1 MKTYRHYLK
10 IGGSGVAGFPVSE
23 PVSLVGI
30 EVEKDFF
37 PAYPYGKFYCCFFAI
52 PYDVNPK
59 NIIPWVI
66 AVDLAGNKMRIPL
79 KCYIKKRQ
87 FLHSRIEISDDF
99 LQQKMVQFENDFKGL
114 TPLEIFLKVNRELR
128 RKNRRKLKEFGL
140 NTEKKIMF
148 KGAFLR
154 QPRSA
159 RRESFGTRRIYIYHG
174 KKIDEQTHLG
184 VDLASVARD
193 QVLASNF
200 GKVLFAGWYGIYGNA
215 VIIDH
220 GYGVQSL
227 YGHLSFIKVKSGDFV
242 KKGQIIGNTGATGLA
257 GGDHLHFGILISGV
271 PVDPVEWW
279 DKNWVKNNIM
289 YNLKQLSSNK

>member
-1 MKTYRHYLK
+1 
-10 IGGSGVAGFPVSE
+10 
-23 PVSLVGI
+23 
-30 EVEKDFF
+30 VEKDFF

-174 KKIDEQTHLG
+174 KEIDEQTHLG